1 MAKEKNNNSSKSL
14 VMILITGITLVAVTL
29 CWFAIMNK
37 ASMAEKQK
45 GKVVNETSK
54 IASILYGADKTG
66 KIAITPDE
74 ITNYKQ
80 VSESIIKLENM
91 FPGAEYTYLA
101 KFPKA
106 TAGQK
111 IILTL
116 EDVNNVYPGN
126 LASVVEVSYR
136 VETDKAGEIMLE
148 ENTVNLKVGDNAL
161 INYKVPAKDE
171 YYVYFSF
178 KIKENAELDKA
189 NMTIEITN
197 VNAVLSD

>member
-74 ITNYKQ
+74 ITNYKP

-106 TAGQK
+106 DIGQK
-111 IILTL
+111 VILTL
-116 EDVNNVYPGN
+116 EDVRNMYPGT
-126 LASVVEVSYR
+126 LISDIEVSYR
-136 VETDKAGEIMLE
+136 IENKNGDVFLP
-148 ENTVNLKVGDNAL
+148 ENTVQLTAGNNNLIEHTITSKT
-161 INYKVPAKDE
+161 E
-171 YYVYFSF
+171 HYVYFSF
-178 KIKENAELDKA
+178 KIKENAELNKA